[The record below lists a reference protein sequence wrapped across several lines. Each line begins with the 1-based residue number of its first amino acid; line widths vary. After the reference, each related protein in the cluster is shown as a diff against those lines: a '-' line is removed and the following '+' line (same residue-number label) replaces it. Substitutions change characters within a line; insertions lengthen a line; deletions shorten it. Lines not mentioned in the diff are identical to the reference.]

1 MRCVPCGNT
10 SHAQGAT
17 TCRVCGTALPAG
29 GPRSSARDSTHY
41 RDLSQQKR
49 HLLVRVGA
57 PPIELREGVEV
68 RVGRSRECDVVIQSP
83 RVSRVHALL
92 LWQEAAPAVRDLAS
106 QNGVWVNGAQVREAR
121 LDDGDE
127 LTIGPFACTYRRIDA
142 IGSMAELQAL
152 LDSQADTQEVEAT
165 AMSGRLAEVK
175 LYEVLE
181 TLAALGRSGTVEV
194 FGPWGDE
201 GRVGVLEGQPVWA
214 SLGDLAGRAALE
226 ALLEWTEGHFRF
238 SRAVEARPRDVQASL
253 EEVLDGLR
261 RRDGERRPP
270 DGRSAHGLS
279 AADYGA

>member
-17 TCRVCGTALPAG
+17 ACRVCGTALPSG
-29 GPRSSARDSTHY
+29 GPRGSARDSTHY
-41 RDLSQQKR
+41 KDLSQQKR

-57 PPIELREGVEV
+57 PPIELRAGVEL
-68 RVGRSRECDVVIQSP
+68 RVGRSRDCDVVIQSP
-83 RVSRVHALL
+83 RVSRAHALL
-92 LWQEAAPAVRDLAS
+92 LWQADAPTVRDLAS

-127 LTIGPFACTYRRIDA
+127 LTIGPFTCTYRRLDA
-142 IGSMAELQAL
+142 IGSMAELQQL
-152 LDSQADTQEVEAT
+152 LDSQAETQEVEAT

-194 FGPWGDE
+194 YGPWGDE
-201 GRVGVLEGQPVWA
+201 GRVGVAEGQPVWA
-214 SLGDLAGRAALE
+214 SLADLAGQAALE

-238 SRAVEARPRDVQASL
+238 SSAVEDRPRDVRTSL
-253 EEVLDGLR
+253 EELLDGLR
-261 RRDGERRPP
+261 RRSD
-270 DGRSAHGLS
+270 HGLS
-279 AADYGA
+279 PSDYGG